1 MENQPWELAL
11 LQARVTRGAGPN
23 IGVAHMPVR
32 TWDFRYALGSCS
44 VGAENGRMLPI
55 PSQVTVIEPKSETV
69 MIANGLEPLTICKV
83 EALRFLLHS
92 SIVKGASV
100 KRTAAFPGQKVLVF
114 GEYDPLMCAKQ
125 LQILRELAPLVGD
138 KCSFIFR
145 PHPAKQILQES
156 LPTGVSLSEI
166 HTAGKALAECDVV
179 LCSNMSSASL
189 DANLRG
195 IPILVFRDGRV
206 FNGSPL
212 IAGPEIMYVNDAAE
226 VAAAL
231 EELRVDGR
239 PLFMDQTDLMYLDDG
254 LPRWR
259 TLLDSL

>member
-1 MENQPWELAL
+1 
-11 LQARVTRGAGPN
+11 
-23 IGVAHMPVR
+23 MP
-32 TWDFRYALGSCS
+32 SH
-44 VGAENGRMLPI
+44 
-55 PSQVTVIEPKSETV
+55 VTVIDPNSETV
-69 MIANGLEPLTICKV
+69 MIANGLEPSTIVRV

-92 SIVKGASV
+92 SIVKGSSV
-100 KRTAAFPGQKVLVF
+100 KRTAAFPSQRVLVF

-125 LQILRELAPLVGD
+125 IQILRELASLVGD
-138 KCSFIFR
+138 KYAFTFR
-145 PHPAKQILQES
+145 PHPAKQILHES
-156 LPTGVSLSEI
+156 LPTGVSLSEV
-166 HTAGKALAECDVV
+166 HAAGQALAECDVA

-195 IPILVFRDGRV
+195 IPILIFRDGRA

-212 IAGPEIMYVNDAAE
+212 IAGPEIKYVNDAAE

-231 EELRVDGR
+231 GELSFDGR
-239 PLFMDQTDLMYLDDG
+239 PLFKDQTYSMYLDSG